1 MRQTTESG
9 CLLPLL
15 AKKCGLERSAVDR
28 DEGARRLSAAGPAER
43 PEEDLPGSS
52 EKRWNKPPLPNIR
65 RDGNSPFTCEP
76 ASCIE
81 PFPISEGL
89 LFLAAFGASPYP
101 LPAAGRHCGADDGDR
116 ALLPEVVS
124 GEWLVVKG
132 RASFHH

>member
-81 PFPISEGL
+81 PFPPTEGL
-89 LFLAAFGASPYP
+89 LFSGRGEPSSGFCAVSRPLAHGY
-101 LPAAGRHCGADDGDR
+101 GI
-116 ALLPEVVS
+116 
-124 GEWLVVKG
+124 G
-132 RASFHH
+132 RAGGKSSASARAGQRAASS